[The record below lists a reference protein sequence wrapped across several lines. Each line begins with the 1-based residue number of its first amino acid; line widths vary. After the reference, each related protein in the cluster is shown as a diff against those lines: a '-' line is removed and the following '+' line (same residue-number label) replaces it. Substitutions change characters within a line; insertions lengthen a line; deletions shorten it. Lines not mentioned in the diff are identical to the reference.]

1 MKKLSIKNLLVVVG
15 ALLSIIALIF
25 LAMSGLTATG
35 TTAGVTA
42 TTNVA
47 LGGFVFGGLKFV
59 TTTTGLGSTNTNTS
73 TVEGGMS
80 YFVLISF
87 ILLILGLAAT
97 IASFFLKKQGK
108 LLAIIGGILIIISAI
123 FIMLIKC
130 GGTDVKKT
138 ITAGSITATPTTAF
152 KDAFKDY
159 SLGTGTICYFVFALL
174 SGLIITGSQFI
185 PTKKLS
191 KKRK

>member
-1 MKKLSIKNLLVVVG
+1 MKKLSIKSLLLVVG
-15 ALLSIIALIF
+15 ALLSIVALIF
-25 LAMSGLTATG
+25 LAMTGLTATNSG
-35 TTAGVTA
+35 AGITA
-42 TTNVA
+42 TTTVA

-59 TTTTGLGSTNTNTS
+59 TTTTGLGATNTT
-73 TVEGGMS
+73 TATFEGGMS
-80 YFVLISF
+80 YFVLISV
-87 ILLILGLAAT
+87 ILIVLGLAAT
-97 IASFFLKKQGK
+97 IASIFLKKQGK
-108 LLAIIGGILIIISAI
+108 LLAIIGGILIVVGAI

-130 GGTDVKKT
+130 GGADLKKT
-138 ITAGSITATPTTAF
+138 MTAGSVTATPTKAF
-152 KDAFKDY
+152 KDAFENY

>member
-15 ALLSIIALIF
+15 ALLSIVALIF
-25 LAMSGLTATG
+25 LAMSGLTST
-35 TTAGVTA
+35 VTA
-42 TTNVA
+42 AGITTTTNVA

-59 TTTTGLGSTNTNTS
+59 TTTTGLGATNTS
-73 TVEGGMS
+73 TTTFEGGMS
-80 YFVLISF
+80 YFVLISV
-87 ILLILGLAAT
+87 ILIILGLAAT
-97 IASFFLKKQGK
+97 IASIFLKKQGK
-108 LLAIIGGILIIISAI
+108 LLAIIGGILIVVGAI

-138 ITAGSITATPTTAF
+138 ITAGSVTATPSTAF
-152 KDAFKDY
+152 KDAFEKY
-159 SLGTGTICYFVFALL
+159 TLGTGTICYFVFALL